1 MAGLPARLRFLL
13 LLGAVSAIPET
24 ARAAASSSDGAHV
37 APVVAAVLLIGAAYI
52 LADRVVGWLEERF
65 LVMSG
70 VEYILL
76 GAALGSD
83 ALGVPL
89 FQNLTPMLPVI
100 ALAAGWV
107 GLMRGA
113 QLSYREIREG
123 PRGLS
128 NVVTTH
134 HLFTG
139 LAVGFGTYFA
149 LTGWH
154 FLHVG
159 HREAAIAA
167 AALGCCA
174 AADSAEPIE
183 ILAKRYRLGGQL
195 TGVLRNATHLGD
207 VLVITAFGLIFCA
220 VHRGAAGVPR
230 LSWFEWF
237 GVTVGVGMVLGWV
250 FRWFLEEDRS
260 GNTSFLA
267 LVGIVCFASGAAYFL
282 ELSPLLVNLV
292 MGLFLARAPSHGA
305 GIKDALVRTERPMA
319 IVLLILAGALYRPT
333 PLVPTLAGFA
343 GFVALRF
350 ATKAIGSRVASVG
363 TDLRKDLHRG
373 LMTHGVVAVA
383 MAVSFRLV
391 YTGLAVD
398 VAYAVMLLSFVFH
411 NLIGPRLVRSL
422 LVDEGEITRE
432 SDDAAAPSSARGAP
446 ATAGTTEGEVA

>member
-1 MAGLPARLRFLL
+1 MAGLPARLRFLWP
-13 LLGAVSAIPET
+13 LGAVLLVADV
-24 ARAAASSSDGAHV
+24 ARAEGGAPSEGPHV
-37 APVVAAVLLIGAAYI
+37 GPVVVGVLLIGAAYV
-52 LADRVVGWLEERF
+52 LADRVVGWLEARF

-76 GAALGSD
+76 GVALGSD

-134 HLFTG
+134 HLFAG
-139 LAVGFGTYFA
+139 LAVGFAAFFA
-149 LTGWH
+149 MKGR
-154 FLHVG
+154 FLDVG
-159 HREAAIAA
+159 PKEAAICA

-174 AADSAEPIE
+174 ATDSAEPVE
-183 ILAKRYRLGGQL
+183 LLSKRYRLGGRLSQM
-195 TGVLRNATHLGD
+195 LRNATHLGD

-220 VHRGAAGVPR
+220 VHQNTTGVPR

-260 GNTSFLA
+260 GKTSFLA

-292 MGLFLARAPSHGA
+292 MGLFLARAPTHGET
-305 GIKDALVRTERPMA
+305 IPEALARTERPMA
-319 IVLLILAGALYRPT
+319 IVLLVLAGALWRPS

-350 ATKAIGSRVASVG
+350 ATKALGSRVASVG

-373 LMTHGVVAVA
+373 LVTHGEVAVA

-391 YTGLAVD
+391 YQGPAVD
-398 VAYAVMLLSFVFH
+398 VAYSVMLLSFVLH

-432 SDDAAAPSSARGAP
+432 TADVAA
-446 ATAGTTEGEVA
+446 EGEVA